1 MKADGVTAM
10 SSIAKFRKLLEPM
23 QLKQVRLRNRVIKPG
38 QRLGFV
44 DKEGYITRQDV
55 SFYENIA
62 KGGVGLIIV
71 DHAYVD
77 FPMGAKIRQASIAE
91 DKYIPA
97 LAKLSEAV
105 HTHNCP
111 IFLQISHA
119 GPDHD
124 TKASGG
130 KNPLG
135 PSVLSAADIRLMFP
149 GREHVYTPTEPLTTP
164 EIERIIVTFA
174 DAAERAR
181 KAGFDGVEVHGA
193 HSYLIATFFSRIWN
207 KRDDRYGNQ
216 NLENRSR
223 FAVEILKAIRTRVG
237 PDFVVGM
244 RVNGGEFGI
253 DTGTTAAESAEMA
266 KMLQAAGADYLNV
279 TAYGF
284 AAYHRLIL
292 PEQVF
297 YPEPPAPFSPDLRAS
312 SHGTMI
318 PLAAGIKK
326 AVSIPVFAVGR
337 LDPILGEWMLR
348 KGMVDGI
355 CMGRRLLADPELPK
369 KLAEGRYEDVAP
381 CTSCVTCSELSL
393 KGDDVT
399 CRINAALGLEKEYEI
414 TPAPKKKKVVVVG
427 GGPAGMEAAR
437 IAALRGHDVILYEK
451 EPKLGGLLPFAA
463 MIKGTEIEDIPAI
476 AKYLERQIRKLGV
489 KVELGEK
496 FTTETL
502 DGIRPDVVILAN
514 GAAPTTPEIP
524 GISHSNVLTTEALHH
539 RAKKFLNLF
548 GPEILG
554 WLTRLWLPIG
564 KRVVIIGGLIYGLEA
579 AEFLVKRGRKVTIV
593 EESEELGA
601 KILDAHRTKLLAWLT
616 RKGTTMLTGVK
627 YDQITQQGLLIQQNG
642 RQQLIEA
649 DSILTAI
656 PPKPNTQF
664 LEELKKVAEVYQIG
678 DSKEPGL
685 IVDAVGDGSR
695 IGRAV

>member
-1 MKADGVTAM
+1 M

-55 SFYENIA
+55 NFYENLA

-97 LAKLSEAV
+97 MAKLSEAV
-105 HTHNCP
+105 HKHGCP

-135 PSVLSAADIRLMFP
+135 PSALSAADIRLMFP
-149 GREHVYTPTEPLTTP
+149 GREHVYTPTQPLTTP

-207 KRDDRYGNQ
+207 KRDDQYGDQ

-223 FAVEILKAIRTRVG
+223 FAAEILKAIRTRVG

-253 DTGTTAAESAEMA
+253 DMGTTAAESTEMA
-266 KMLQAAGADYLNV
+266 KILQAAGADYINV

-348 KGMVDGI
+348 KGMADGI

-381 CTSCVTCSELSL
+381 CTACVTCSELSL

-414 TPAPKKKKVVVVG
+414 TPAQKKKKVVVVG

-451 EPKLGGLLPFAA
+451 EPKLGGLLSFAA
-463 MIKGTEIEDIPAI
+463 MIKGTKVEDIPAI

-489 KVELGEK
+489 KVELGKK

-502 DGIRPDVVILAN
+502 DGIKPDVVILAN
-514 GAAPTTPEIP
+514 GAVPATPEIP
-524 GISHSNVLTTEALHH
+524 GISRSYVLTTEALHH

-593 EESEELGA
+593 EESDELGA

-616 RKGTTMLTGVK
+616 RKGTAMLTGVK
-627 YDQITQQGLLIQQNG
+627 YDKITAKGLVIHKNG
-642 RQQLIEA
+642 QQQLIEA
-649 DSILTAI
+649 DAILTAI
-656 PPKPNTQF
+656 PPKPNTEF
-664 LEELKKVAEVYQIG
+664 LDELKKKVAEVYQIG

>member
-1 MKADGVTAM
+1 M
-10 SSIAKFRKLLEPM
+10 SRITRFRKLLEPM

-44 DKEGYITRQDV
+44 DREGHVTQQDV
-55 SFYENIA
+55 NFYENLA

-91 DKYIPA
+91 DRYIPSM
-97 LAKLSEAV
+97 AKLSEAV
-105 HTHNCP
+105 HKHGCP
-111 IFLQISHA
+111 LFLQISHA

-135 PSVLSAADIRLMFP
+135 PSALSREDIHLMFP
-149 GREHVYTPTEPLTTP
+149 GREQVYTPTQSLTIP
-164 EIERIIVTFA
+164 EIERIIGTFA

-193 HSYLIATFFSRIWN
+193 HSYLVATFFSRIWN
-207 KRDDRYGNQ
+207 RRDDRYGSQ
-216 NLENRSR
+216 NLESRSR
-223 FAVEILKAIRTRVG
+223 FAAEILKAIRARVG

-253 DTGTTAAESAEMA
+253 DTGTTAAESREMA
-266 KMLQAAGADYLNV
+266 KILQAAGADYLNV
-279 TAYGF
+279 SAYGF

-297 YPEPPAPFSPDLRAS
+297 YPEPPAPFSEDLRPS
-312 SHGTMI
+312 SRGTLM

-337 LDPILGEWMLR
+337 LDPLLGERMLR
-348 KGMVDGI
+348 KGMADGI
-355 CMGRRLLADPELPK
+355 CMGRRLLADPELPR

-381 CTSCVTCSELSL
+381 CTACVTCSELSL
-393 KGDDVT
+393 KGDNVT
-399 CRINAALGLEKEYEI
+399 CRINAALGLEKEYEL
-414 TPAPKKKKVVVVG
+414 TPAPRKKKVAVVG

-437 IAALRGHDVILYEK
+437 IAALRGHEVILYEK
-451 EPKLGGLLPFAA
+451 EPKLGGLLSLAA
-463 MIKGTEIEDIPAI
+463 MIKGTEVEDIPAI
-476 AKYLERQIRKLGV
+476 AGYLERQVRGLGV
-489 KVELGEK
+489 TVELGKE
-496 FTTETL
+496 FSAETL
-502 DGIRPDVVILAN
+502 DDIKPDAVILAN
-514 GAAPTTPEIP
+514 GAVPATPEIP
-524 GISHSNVLTTEALHH
+524 GIGLGHVLTTEALH
-539 RAKKFLNLF
+539 RRVKKFLNF
-548 GPEILG
+548 CGPEMMNR
-554 WLTRLWLPIG
+554 LTRLWLPIG

-593 EESEELGA
+593 EESEDLGA
-601 KILDAHRTKLLAWLT
+601 KILDAHRPKLLAWLT
-616 RKGTTMLTGVK
+616 RKGAIMLAGVE
-627 YDQITQQGLLIQQNG
+627 YDEITEQGLMIRKNG
-642 RQQLIEA
+642 RRQLIEA
-649 DSILTAI
+649 DTVLTAL
-656 PPKPNTQF
+656 PPKPNHEF
-664 LEELKKVAEVYQIG
+664 LEELKNKAVEVYQIG

-685 IVDAVGDGSR
+685 IVDAVGGGSR
-695 IGRAV
+695 IGRTV

>member
-1 MKADGVTAM
+1 M
-10 SSIAKFRKLLEPM
+10 SSTAKFRKLLEPM
-23 QLKQVRLRNRVIKPG
+23 QLKQVRLRNRIIKPG

-44 DKEGYITRQDV
+44 DKEGTITQQDV
-55 SFYENIA
+55 NFYENLA

-97 LAKLSEAV
+97 MAKLSEAV
-105 HTHNCP
+105 HKHGCP

-124 TKASGG
+124 IKASGG

-135 PSVLSAADIRLMFP
+135 PSALSREEIHLMFP
-149 GREHVYTPTEPLTTP
+149 GREHVYTPTQPLTIP
-164 EIERIIVTFA
+164 EIERIIVEFA

-193 HSYLIATFFSRIWN
+193 HSYLVATFFSRIWN
-207 KRDDRYGNQ
+207 KRDDKYGDQ

-223 FAVEILKAIRTRVG
+223 FAAEILQAIRLRVG
-237 PDFVVGM
+237 PDFVVGI
-244 RVNGGEFGI
+244 RLNGGEFGI
-253 DTGTTAAESAEMA
+253 DIGTTAAESREMA
-266 KMLQAAGADYLNV
+266 KILQAAGADYINV

-297 YPEPPAPFSPDLRAS
+297 YPEPPVPFSPDLRAS
-312 SHGTMI
+312 SRGTMI

-348 KGMVDGI
+348 KGMADGI

-369 KLAEGRYEDVAP
+369 KLVEGRYEDVAP
-381 CTSCVTCSELSL
+381 CTACVTCSELSL
-393 KGDDVT
+393 KGDDIT
-399 CRINAALGLEKEYEI
+399 CRINAALGLEREYEI
-414 TPAPKKKKVVVVG
+414 SPAQKKKRVAVVG

-437 IAALRGHDVILYEK
+437 IVALRGHDVILYEK
-451 EPKLGGLLPFAA
+451 EPKLGGLLSLAA
-463 MIKGTEIEDIPAI
+463 LIKGTEVEDIPAI
-476 AKYLERQIRKLGV
+476 AKYLERQIRNLGV
-489 KVELGEK
+489 KVELGTR
-496 FTTETL
+496 FTAETV
-502 DGIRPDVVILAN
+502 DAIRPDVVILAN
-514 GAAPTTPEIP
+514 GAVPATPEIP
-524 GISHSNVLTTEALHH
+524 GIGRSNVVTTEALHN

-564 KRVVIIGGLIYGLEA
+564 QRVVIIGGLIYGLEA
-579 AEFLVKRGRKVTIV
+579 AEFLVKRGRKVIIV
-593 EESEELGA
+593 EESDELGT
-601 KILDAHRTKLLAWLT
+601 KILDAHRPKLLAWLT

-627 YDQITQQGLLIQQNG
+627 FDEITAKGLVIHQNG
-642 RQQLIEA
+642 EQRLIEA
-649 DSILTAI
+649 DTILTAT
-656 PPKPNTQF
+656 PPKPNTEF
-664 LEELKKVAEVYQIG
+664 LEELKK
-678 DSKEPGL
+678 K
-685 IVDAVGDGSR
+685 GSGSLSGWR
-695 IGRAV
+695 